1 MASCE
6 EGQQVPLQQSSSLD
20 QGHPS
25 FSGQAGGR
33 GGRKILLGTLVGVL
47 LVAVLAAVCAVAAV
61 SSPHPNTSDQPHT
74 VNAAAAVAKAGRS
87 EHRGQERRIFG
98 QRYRNRRVAP
108 SPVPSSPPPIDAGMS
123 NVLHLLITSRIGIC
137 TGTLPRPVST
147 TTSSSSDGSCI
158 SRETEMVGKLPVLP
172 HE

>member
-6 EGQQVPLQQSSSLD
+6 EGQKVPLQQSSSLD

-25 FSGQAGGR
+25 FSGHAGGR

-61 SSPHPNTSDQPHT
+61 SSPRPNTSDQPHT
-74 VNAAAAVAKAGRS
+74 ANAAAVAKAGRS
-87 EHRGQERRIFG
+87 EHWGQERRIFG

-108 SPVPSSPPPIDAGMS
+108 SPVPSRPPPTDAGMS
-123 NVLHLLITSRIGIC
+123 IFF
-137 TGTLPRPVST
+137 
-147 TTSSSSDGSCI
+147 TSSLLAEWAYVQEHCQDQCL
-158 SRETEMVGKLPVLP
+158 VPPVVVVMDHASLVRLKR
-172 HE
+172 

>member
-6 EGQQVPLQQSSSLD
+6 EGQKVPLQQSSSLD

-123 NVLHLLITSRIGIC
+123 MFF
-137 TGTLPRPVST
+137 
-147 TTSSSSDGSCI
+147 TSSLLAELAYVQEHCQDQCL
-158 SRETEMVGKLPVLP
+158 LPPVVVVMDRASLARLKW
-172 HE
+172 